1 MEYRVMEEKDIDRVV
16 PVYIDYYNNHE
27 DCQWTRETTYKRIH
41 QVWNREDSLCL
52 ILEEGDEVLGFAMGY
67 FEQYEDLS
75 AYDLVEIVID
85 YKYQNKGLGTKFM
98 EEIEHRVIALGGKL
112 IQLEAVND
120 EAHERFYDRL
130 KYQTAGNLLLK
141 SKFIGE

>member
-27 DCQWTRETTYKRIH
+27 DCQWTRKTTYKRIH